1 MHVDYPTSPLTAH
14 AGWVA
19 LATGA
24 ALALVLIVG
33 WVTLAPVLL
42 GIYSLHLALSVA
54 VIAIIASATAALAV
68 YWTVAP

>member
-1 MHVDYPTSPLTAH
+1 MHVDYPTSPLAAY

-19 LATGA
+19 LAAGA
-24 ALALVLIVG
+24 ALALALIVG

-42 GIYSLHLALSVA
+42 GIYSLHLALAVA